1 MVDMNGPLSSASGP
15 GSVQAARSAAE
26 EFGWSINGKRIEI
39 VSADHHNKAD
49 IGAGIARKWFDVEH
63 VDVIADLSQS
73 AVGLAVVEIAR
84 PRKKIVLVTG
94 PGSSDFTG
102 RAWGPT
108 SIHWTW
114 DTYAAANGAVRAIF
128 GWAVCG
134 RRAWRA
140 NVKQEIAPRPCVVS

>member
-1 MVDMNGPLSSASGP
+1 MIRLCPATVCLALIFATECGSSGWAQISDDVIKIGVMVDMNGPLSSASGP

-39 VSADHHNKAD
+39 VSADHQNKAD
-49 IGAGIARKWFDVEH
+49 IGAGIARQWFDFEH

-94 PGSSDFTG
+94 PGSSDVTG
-102 RAWGPT
+102 RACSQG
-108 SIHWTW
+108 
-114 DTYAAANGAVRAIF
+114 
-128 GWAVCG
+128 
-134 RRAWRA
+134 
-140 NVKQEIAPRPCVVS
+140 

>member
-39 VSADHHNKAD
+39 VSADHQNKAD
-49 IGAGIARKWFDVEH
+49 IGAGIARQWFDFEH

-84 PRKKIVLVTG
+84 PEKDCSRNRPWLVGRHRAGLQSRMTPNCSKFSSICRPSRSCGPIGALGPELRGPAVHRRREVL
-94 PGSSDFTG
+94 
-102 RAWGPT
+102 
-108 SIHWTW
+108 
-114 DTYAAANGAVRAIF
+114 AAPAI
-128 GWAVCG
+128 GV
-134 RRAWRA
+134 
-140 NVKQEIAPRPCVVS
+140 